1 MYNDNKEGVSVK
13 LMHDARIKRQDD
25 LYLVKVQIIY
35 KRKINYFSTRQRL
48 SIDQW
53 KKLPVARSAEMVK
66 LRNDLKKFYDNILA
80 AVTDVVAMGA
90 FSIEMLNIRLGR
102 ASAGSLNGA
111 FQARIEE
118 LRQEARA
125 GTMGYYK
132 DVLRSIETYTD
143 KEVAFED
150 VTIGWLKK
158 FEAYMLKRGIRY
170 STIGMRM
177 RGIRAIL
184 TTARREGLIT
194 EMQYPFGRGKYEIKS
209 SEAHKRALTINQIA
223 AIANYS
229 DGNLETER
237 YRDLW
242 LFIYL
247 CNGINGADLVL
258 LKYRNI
264 IDGEIC
270 FVREKTKRT
279 SNLIKEIRA
288 TLTPEMSEIIRKW
301 GNPPSPDNYIF
312 PLIEYT
318 DDPMLHAVRVK
329 DFIKKTNKRTKKIG
343 EALGFGSITTY
354 TARHSFATV
363 LKRSG
368 ANIAFISESLG
379 HSDVKTTASYLS
391 SFEASERAKNA
402 SFLTQ
407 YKKIE

>member
-1 MYNDNKEGVSVK
+1 MYSDNRGGVSIKLVHDTRSKNKDNK
-13 LMHDARIKRQDD
+13 
-25 LYLVKVQIIY
+25 YPVKVQLTF
-35 KRKINYFSTRQRL
+35 KRKTKYCGTDERL
-48 SIDQW
+48 TLDEW
-53 KKLPVARSAEMVK
+53 ARLPIARSAEVVK
-66 LRNDLKKFYDNILA
+66 SRNALKKRYDYIVS
-80 AVTDVVAMGA
+80 AVEDVVAVA
-90 FSIEMLNIRLGR
+90 TFSFEMFDVRLGR

-111 FQARIEE
+111 LQARIAE
-118 LRQEARA
+118 LEQEARA
-125 GTMGYYK
+125 GTMGYYR
-132 DVLRSIETYTD
+132 DVLRSIEIYTD

-209 SEAHKRALTINQIA
+209 SEAHKRALTIEQIA

-279 SNLIKEIRA
+279 SSLIKEIRA